1 MSRIDN
7 SLKNMKFGTIGFLLS
22 YIFTFATRKI
32 FVVFLTIEYLG
43 LNGLFSNI
51 LSMLSLA
58 ELGIGTAIC
67 FSLYKPLAFNETE
80 KIQALMQ
87 LFKKAYTIIGLLVL
101 GIGLSIIPLL
111 PFLLGEVPNIP
122 HLNIIY
128 SLFVIDSGVSYF
140 LSYKRTILVADQK
153 KYIDTTFY
161 YGFQVGKSLLQI
173 LVLVLTGNFILFLI
187 VMLSTTVV
195 ENLAIRHKINRMYP
209 YLVKMEKKYLSQE
222 EKTQIKKNVYALTF
236 HKIGGVVVNGTD
248 NILMV
253 KFVSLASAGINANY
267 TLITSALGKVMRI
280 IFTSLTASIGNLTA
294 EKQAEGSKPFFDQLN
309 FITAWV
315 YGFSAICLLA
325 LFNPFI
331 SLWLGAE
338 YLFEYKIVLVIVL
351 NFYLG
356 GMLMPIR
363 TFKSSMG
370 LFWYDRYKPIFE
382 SLINLGFSIY
392 LVTKVGLVGVLIGT
406 TISTVT
412 TCFWFEPFVLFRYGF
427 EQPVIIYFIKY
438 IRYSLV
444 TLAIG
449 LVTILT
455 VSAINLESPILDFL
469 ASMAVCSLIPN
480 MLYLLV
486 YFRNAEF
493 INTRKLFMRVIRRG
507 RGGSR

>member
-7 SLKNMKFGTIGFLLS
+7 SIKNMKFGAIGYFLS

-32 FVVFLTIEYLG
+32 FVLFLSIEYLG

-58 ELGIGTAIC
+58 ELGIGTVIC

-87 LFKKAYTIIGLLVL
+87 LYKKAYTFIGLLV
-101 GIGLSIIPLL
+101 IVVGLSIIPLF
-111 PFLLGEVPNIP
+111 PFLLGEVPDIP

-128 SLFVIDSGVSYF
+128 ALFVLDSGISYF

-153 KYIDTTFY
+153 KYIDSNFY
-161 YGFQVGKSLLQI
+161 YSFQIIKSLLQI
-173 LVLVLTGNFILFLI
+173 FVLVMTGNYILFLLT
-187 VMLSTTVV
+187 MLGTTIT
-195 ENLAIRHKINRMYP
+195 ENLVIRNKVNHMYP
-209 YLVKMEKKYLSQE
+209 YLRKMEKKSLSRE

-267 TLITSALGKVMRI
+267 SMITTALKKITGI
-280 IFTSLTASIGNLTA
+280 IFSSLTASIGNLTA

-309 FITAWV
+309 FITAWI

-331 SLWLGAE
+331 SLWLGSE
-338 YLFEYKIVLVIVL
+338 YLFDNKVVFVIVL
-351 NFYLG
+351 NFYLV

-363 TFKSSMG
+363 TFNASMG

-382 SLINLGFSIY
+382 SLINLFFSIY
-392 LVTKVGLVGVLIGT
+392 LVKKIGLIGVLIGT

-412 TCFWFEPFVLFRYGF
+412 TCFWFEPYVLFRFGF
-427 EQPVIIYFIKY
+427 ELPVFKYFLHY
-438 IRYSLV
+438 VRY
-444 TLAIG
+444 T
-449 LVTILT
+449 LVTIIIGWITLKG
-455 VSAINLESPILDFL
+455 VSTITITNGFVDFL
-469 ASMAVCSLIPN
+469 VSMILCALIPN
-480 MLYLLV
+480 ILYFLV
-486 YFRNAEF
+486 YFRNVEF
-493 INTRKLFMRVIRRG
+493 LNTRKLVLRILVCVFC
-507 RGGSR
+507 

>member
-1 MSRIDN
+1 MSRIEK
-7 SLKNMKFGTIGFLLS
+7 SLKNMKFGSIGFLVS
-22 YIFTFATRKI
+22 YVFTFVTRKI
-32 FVVFLTIEYLG
+32 FVVFLSIEYLG

-67 FSLYKPLAFNETE
+67 FSLYKPLAFDETE

-87 LFKKAYTIIGLLVL
+87 LFKKAYTIIGFLVL

-122 HLNIIY
+122 HLNVIY
-128 SLFVIDSGVSYF
+128 ALFVIDSGVSYF

-153 KYIDTTFY
+153 KYIDTTYY
-161 YGFQVGKSLLQI
+161 YGFQIVKSLLQI
-173 LVLVLTGNFILFLI
+173 FILVLTGNFILFLL
-187 VMLSTTVV
+187 VMLGTTIV
-195 ENLAIRHKINRMYP
+195 ENLVIRHKINQMYP
-209 YLVKMEKKYLSQE
+209 YLKKMEKKTLSKE

-267 TLITSALGKVMRI
+267 TMITTALRKVMGI
-280 IFTSLTASIGNLTA
+280 IFSSLTASIGNLAA

-309 FITAWV
+309 FISSWI

-331 SLWLGAE
+331 SLWLGSE
-338 YLFEYKIVLVIVL
+338 YLFDHKVVFVIVL
-351 NFYLG
+351 NFYLA

-363 TFKSSMG
+363 TFSSSMG

-392 LVTKVGLVGVLIGT
+392 LVHKVGLVGVLIGT

-412 TCFWFEPFVLFRYGF
+412 TCFWFEPYVLFKFGFKLPVFTYFFNYARYT
-427 EQPVIIYFIKY
+427 
-438 IRYSLV
+438 LV
-444 TLAIG
+444 TVFIG
-449 LVTILT
+449 WITFKGVTFIDITNRFGDFFVSMILC
-455 VSAINLESPILDFL
+455 AF
-469 ASMAVCSLIPN
+469 IPN
-480 MLYLLV
+480 LLYLLV
-486 YFRNAEF
+486 YFRNDEF
-493 INTRKLFMRVIRRG
+493 INTRKLFMRIIRRNKHA
-507 RGGSR
+507 

>member
-1 MSRIDN
+1 MSRIEN

-22 YIFTFATRKI
+22 YVFTFATRKI
-32 FVVFLTIEYLG
+32 FVVFLSIEYLG

-128 SLFVIDSGVSYF
+128 SLFVVDSGVSYF

-153 KYIDTTFY
+153 KYIDTTYY
-161 YGFQVGKSLLQI
+161 YGFQVLKSLLQI
-173 LVLVLTGNFILFLI
+173 LVLVFTSNFILFLVI
-187 VMLSTTVV
+187 MLATTIV
-195 ENLAIRHKINRMYP
+195 ENLVIQYKINQMYP
-209 YLVKMEKKYLSQE
+209 YLVKMEKQSLSQE

-267 TLITSALGKVMRI
+267 TMITTALRKVMGI
-280 IFTSLTASIGNLTA
+280 IFSSLTASIGNLAA
-294 EKQAEGSKPFFDQLN
+294 EKQAGGSKPFFDQLN
-309 FITAWV
+309 FISAWI
-315 YGFSAICLLA
+315 YGFSAISLLS

-331 SLWLGAE
+331 SLWLGPE
-338 YLFEYKIVLVIVL
+338 YLFEHNVVFVIVL
-351 NFYLG
+351 NFYLA

-363 TFKSSMG
+363 TFNSSMG

-392 LVTKVGLVGVLIGT
+392 LVNKFGLVGVLIGT

-412 TCFWFEPFVLFRYGF
+412 TCFWFEPFVLFRFGF
-427 EQPVIIYFIKY
+427 EQPVFKYFLSY
-438 IRYSLV
+438 IRY
-444 TLAIG
+444 TLMSILIG
-449 LVTILT
+449 WITFKGIAFIVIANKF
-455 VSAINLESPILDFL
+455 VDFL
-469 ASMAVCSLIPN
+469 VSMIVCALLPN
-480 MLYLLV
+480 FLYLLV
-486 YFRNAEF
+486 YFRNVEF
-493 INTRKLFMRVIRRG
+493 INTRKLFMRIIRRNKNA
-507 RGGSR
+507 